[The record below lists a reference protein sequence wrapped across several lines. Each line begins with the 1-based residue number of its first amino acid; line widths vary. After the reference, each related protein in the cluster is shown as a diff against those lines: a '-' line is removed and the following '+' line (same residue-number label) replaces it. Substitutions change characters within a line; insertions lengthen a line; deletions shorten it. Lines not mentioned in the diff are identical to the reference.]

1 MTLPASLRPSLTFLK
16 CWLRYDW
23 VVADSATPFILT
35 IDGPAASGK
44 SSVARGVADA
54 LDIPFVSSGLLYR
67 AATFLALQSHC
78 DLNDEAALLA
88 LLSRHTVSLD
98 ALTKTAN
105 RVHIDGQEMTAALHT
120 DDVDNHVSIVAIHP
134 GLRQWVNARLREVS
148 PPFVIE
154 GRDMGTAV
162 FPGARYKFYL
172 TATPEVRAKRRM
184 GERSAQLADMVK
196 SLTRRDQ
203 LDHKQLTPAP
213 DAVHIDTSPFGLQQ
227 VISAI
232 VHQVI
237 RSQDALTHEVTC
249 DQ

>member
-1 MTLPASLRPSLTFLK
+1 M
-16 CWLRYDW
+16 
-23 VVADSATPFILT
+23 ADSATPFILT

-67 AATFLALQSHC
+67 AATFLALQAHC
-78 DLNDEAALLA
+78 DLNDEAALLT
-88 LLSRHTVSLD
+88 LLRQHTVGLD
-98 ALTKTAN
+98 ALIKTAN
-105 RVHIDGQEMTAALHT
+105 HIYIDGEEVTAALHT
-120 DDVDNHVSIVAIHP
+120 DDVDNHVSIVAVHP
-134 GLRQWVNARLREVS
+134 GLRQWVNARLREVA

-203 LDHKQLTPAP
+203 LDHKQLMPAP
-213 DAVHIDTSPFGLQQ
+213 DAIHIDTSPFGLQQ
-227 VISAI
+227 VIGTI
-232 VHQVI
+232 VNQVI
-237 RSQDALTHEVTC
+237 RTQDALTHEVAC
-249 DQ
+249 E